1 MELEQL
7 IAAHE
12 HVGWCASER
21 AGRELPSAWE
31 ASRSNKRRSFR
42 IKCQRRHVLSS
53 HGSEVPRQVLSGNAR
68 DVRHQ
73 NSSCPSCLARRAE
86 RSFISGSAPRISRD
100 TRLEL
105 ERSAT
110 RPGSPTSQRLQQ
122 RCQQQ
127 WYTAVPRRHTRCIRA
142 AAPHAAPHA
151 SLPCGVHMH
160 LTSFVHAS
168 KLVALR
174 PGSLQCLGFQR
185 AGLCRAQH
193 LSPIA
198 RRTAT
203 ASGETS
209 GCKFGGGDS
218 VALHSIV
225 YMNRAT

>member
-1 MELEQL
+1 MGARCL
-7 IAAHE
+7 
-12 HVGWCASER
+12 
-21 AGRELPSAWE
+21 GRSSAEMLGTLGTRTAVALSAWP
-31 ASRSNKRRSFR
+31 
-42 IKCQRRHVLSS
+42 V
-53 HGSEVPRQVLSGNAR
+53 AR
-68 DVRHQ
+68 KG
-73 NSSCPSCLARRAE
+73 
-86 RSFISGSAPRISRD
+86 SFISGSAPRISRD

-105 ERSAT
+105 ARSAT

-209 GCKFGGGDS
+209 GCKFEG
-218 VALHSIV
+218 VTLWRYIV
-225 YMNRAT
+225 